1 MKVDTFGT
9 LYLVSKRQETDLEK
23 ETWPHEC
30 GSFAHSGENDHP
42 FRAMPITQTGG
53 CRSPF
58 PAHSDHAGADNA
70 GSKIIPLVVVCD
82 QRGMNFS
89 HRLSFQF

>member
-30 GSFAHSGENDHP
+30 GSFAQK
-42 FRAMPITQTGG
+42 MQ
-53 CRSPF
+53 
-58 PAHSDHAGADNA
+58 
-70 GSKIIPLVVVCD
+70 VV
-82 QRGMNFS
+82 S
-89 HRLSFQF
+89 